1 MNYHYLPILLGVGL
15 VVSGSVIAE
24 LTSPNFDQQNYKR
37 TVINAKR
44 LDANNDGLVS
54 LDELTNRQNKRFQK
68 LDHNS
73 DNLIDK
79 NEFRAGLVAMFN
91 RVDDNNDGMLDDDE
105 ISKMKNFYHKRRHL
119 AKKWGKKTSPN
130 P

>member
-24 LTSPNFDQQNYKR
+24 LTSPNFDLKAYKWS
-37 TVINAKR
+37 VINAKR
-44 LDANNDGLVS
+44 LDTNNDGLIS
-54 LDELTNRQNKRFQK
+54 LNELTNRKNERFQK

-91 RVDDNNDGMLDDDE
+91 RVDDNKDGMLDDDE
-105 ISKMKNFYHKRRHL
+105 ISEMRNFYYKRRH
-119 AKKWGKKTSPN
+119 
-130 P
+130 